1 MMIRLRVHQEGVQ
14 INASFYLTSQQA
26 FIQPIMKRFTE
37 NSVHFMEESGGSWI
51 WDESAVPLIRRRS
64 RHVTIGPDANGYVY
78 HIGGEG
84 DDQKIEAWSTDG
96 DLWSPIIFR
105 KESQLALDNW
115 FGYPESFIISQTN
128 NQQTTV
134 LPITTTGVGYLIA
147 RVTNI
152 QIPSFSKKGEQNVPQ

>member
-1 MMIRLRVHQEGVQ
+1 MTRSKAHQASFQ
-14 INASFYLTSQQA
+14 INVWPIYLAIAPSSSMNQK
-26 FIQPIMKRFTE
+26 PLVE
-37 NSVHFMEESGGSWI
+37 NSVHFLEELAGVWT

-96 DLWSPIIFR
+96 DLYNPIIYR
-105 KESQLALDNW
+105 QESELTLDNW
-115 FGYPESFIISQTN
+115 NAYPESFIISQSN

-134 LPITTTGVGYLIA
+134 LPITTTGAGY
-147 RVTNI
+147 
-152 QIPSFSKKGEQNVPQ
+152 

>member
-1 MMIRLRVHQEGVQ
+1 
-14 INASFYLTSQQA
+14 
-26 FIQPIMKRFTE
+26 MKRFSE
-37 NSVHFMEESGGSWI
+37 NSIHFMKESGGNWI
-51 WDESAVPLIRRRS
+51 WEEYAVPLIRRRS

-96 DLWSPIIFR
+96 IQ
-105 KESQLALDNW
+105 ESELTLDNW
-115 FGYPESFIISQTN
+115 FCYPESFIISQSN

-134 LPITTTGVGYLIA
+134 LPITTTGLGYLIA

-152 QIPSFSKKGEQNVPQ
+152 QIHSFSKKSNQKEPQ